1 LTSRALLAEI
11 PEVEISEV
19 AIPEAENPEVEIPE
33 TEQSLSVY
41 PGA

>member
-1 LTSRALLAEI
+1 VASLTEI
-11 PEVEISEV
+11 PEVEISKV
-19 AIPEAENPEVEIPE
+19 AIPEAENSEVEILE